1 MKAPVES
8 SAVPSRPRRSYLW
21 YFGIVVT
28 GVLGLLLLFVAA
40 ATIAVLNEPS
50 ENHILVSD
58 ADQTYLEA
66 VTENHGEGFLDG
78 YDWLAIYYVH
88 VGGWFRETQ
97 RILVYNNPHDTA
109 DKVSF
114 QRSTDLHGQP
124 QIVVR
129 RGAKQDSAI
138 AFVFT
143 IPKDFDEFAAQRQFS
158 IEEVRRRS
166 EERRKLEAAEAR
178 KKE

>member
-1 MKAPVES
+1 MEAS
-8 SAVPSRPRRSYLW
+8 LTSARAKRGCLW
-21 YFGIVVT
+21 YVSVAAAGAFGLFI
-28 GVLGLLLLFVAA
+28 LFVAA
-40 ATIAVLNEPS
+40 LFFSPDTPIQPY
-50 ENHILVSD
+50 ILVSD

-129 RGAKQDSAI
+129 HGAKQDSAI

-143 IPKDFDEFAAQRQFS
+143 IPNDFDEFATQRQFS
-158 IEEVRRRS
+158 IKEARRKLEEIEAV
-166 EERRKLEAAEAR
+166 RKLEAAEAR
-178 KKE
+178 KKK